1 MFAFETEEHIV
12 HKYMPLCSLILE
24 LWPFYVT
31 AHYDNVIVYFLP
43 SLKYG
48 IWSSRETYFSTRAN
62 KDEVVH
68 LNAMTACGGVEV

>member
-1 MFAFETEEHIV
+1 LFAFETEEHIV
-12 HKYMPLCSLILE
+12 LKCTPLCSLIPE

-31 AHYDNVIVYFLP
+31 AHYDTVTVYFLP
-43 SLKYG
+43 SRRYG
-48 IWSSRETYFSTRAN
+48 IWSSREAYFSTRAN